1 MISGVDFILF
11 GTTDLQRA
19 RQFYGETLGLE
30 AGPLWGEDDPVGAEF
45 ETGTVTIALMDCAK
59 LGIEFTPSSGAI
71 ALHVD
76 DFEAARAD
84 LESKGVE
91 FRSDVID
98 SGVCWQVY
106 FADSE
111 GNSLGLHHRYKPPPG
126 ATA

>member
-11 GTTDLQRA
+11 GTTDLDRA
-19 RQFYGETLGLE
+19 RKFYGETLGLE

-76 DFEAARAD
+76 DFEAAR
-84 LESKGVE
+84 
-91 FRSDVID
+91 
-98 SGVCWQVY
+98 
-106 FADSE
+106 
-111 GNSLGLHHRYKPPPG
+111 KPSSSRR
-126 ATA
+126 ASSSRAR